1 MTAFRMPR
9 VGTSRASTGRAH
21 PTSSGPVAASLRP
34 SSAKLPLQCRYGPCR
49 AFWSFWRLRQ
59 DLSVVAQRL
68 RNEVRAPRRY
78 AGCRRERVRRAWW
91 LLLAVASSPREIRA
105 QVNVEPLRQQVA
117 EEGFGARLR
126 ASAASYAGNTRG
138 VIFGSSGLVGVDG
151 SRNFAFINLSGDYAK
166 LNGVV
171 SVAKW
176 FGHVRHDYQ
185 LNGYLWWE
193 EYAQIESDRFRRVAL
208 RQLIG
213 TGPRFGLF
221 QRDYLRVFY
230 GASYMYE
237 HTNLDT
243 SASGGRGEGDAHRF
257 GNYLSATLRAHD
269 RIVLSSVTYVQP
281 RIDAPTNFKLLSV
294 NGAEF
299 VVTKRLR
306 SRIDATYRY
315 DSVTP
320 PDVRR
325 SDLELKSALE
335 LAF

>member
-1 MTAFRMPR
+1 VKKPLW
-9 VGTSRASTGRAH
+9 VLLVLASWGR
-21 PTSSGPVAASLRP
+21 PAS
-34 SSAKLPLQCRYGPCR
+34 
-49 AFWSFWRLRQ
+49 
-59 DLSVVAQRL
+59 
-68 RNEVRAPRRY
+68 
-78 AGCRRERVRRAWW
+78 
-91 LLLAVASSPREIRA
+91 A

-117 EEGFGARLR
+117 EQGFGARLR
-126 ASAASYAGNTRG
+126 ASVASYAGNTRG
-138 VIFGSSGLVGVDG
+138 VIFGSSALVGVDG
-151 SRNFAFINLSGDYAK
+151 RRNFAFVSLSGDYSK

-185 LNGYLWWE
+185 LNGFLWWE
-193 EYAQIESDRFRRVAL
+193 EYAQIESDRFRRVEL
-208 RQLIG
+208 RELVG

-221 QRDYLRVFY
+221 QRAYLQIFY

-237 HTNLDT
+237 HTDLDT
-243 SASGGRGEGDAHRF
+243 NASGGRGEGGAHRF
-257 GNYLSATLRAHD
+257 SNYLSATLRAQE

-281 RIDAPTNFKLLSV
+281 RFDEPTDATVLSV
-294 NGAEF
+294 NSAEF